1 MKLVNIRKFIS
12 GFLCLAI
19 MTNFFLSGFNTVY
32 AVSSYVAKVTNDTA
46 FRTSPDDT
54 KNADGSNNIISEID
68 QNTFITIIDGNKI
81 KSDICSSGFV
91 KALINNTEGYV
102 CSNDLTNPTDDAY
115 DRPWNSPK
123 KAITGGAKWIA
134 SGYISRGQFTSYL
147 KKFNVNPNAS
157 SEMFNH
163 QYMENIAAPS
173 SEAATSYK
181 AYLNNNLL
189 SLPLVFNIPVYADDN
204 KKFDNTKYDRPT
216 GNLATIE
223 VLDTVVDQQFEDQLD
238 AQGFPESYKR
248 ILRSLHQKYP
258 NWTFIAMHTGVDFTY
273 AVEREKVVGA
283 IQGNTAFYEYSN
295 GSPISS
301 EPGWYRPNFETT
313 AYYMDP
319 RNFLTEKYI
328 LQFESL
334 EYSEVY
340 TEEVVQTIL
349 NNTFMSDMSI
359 IDNQSYKSIFVEA
372 GKLNNISPVYLASL
386 AKQES
391 GTNGSGATNGLE
403 FTYQGITY
411 SGLFNFFN
419 IGANSSAENPLR
431 QGLVYASGDYCRI
444 CGNYTP
450 VEIPGTDITVVPA
463 GNSINNLGL
472 QLVGGYL
479 QGFTLGTDINNLVA
493 LDVHVSYNTEGL
505 IKTGTVLTFSDGT
518 KYEAVI
524 KGDLTGDG
532 VINSADILRLRQHLL
547 GNNILKGSFLA
558 ASDLTGDNTVNSAD
572 ILKIRQ
578 YLLGQTNISQL

>member
-1 MKLVNIRKFIS
+1 MKEINVRKYIS
-12 GFLCLAI
+12 SFLCLAI
-19 MTNFFLSGFNTVY
+19 MTNFFLSGLPIVY
-32 AVSSYVAKVTNDTA
+32 AVDSYVAKVTNDTA
-46 FRTSPDDT
+46 FRTSPDDA
-54 KNADGSNNIISEID
+54 KNPDGSNNIISEID
-68 QNTFITIIDGNKI
+68 QNTYITIIDGNKI
-81 KSDICSSGFV
+81 SSDICSAGFV
-91 KALINNTEGYV
+91 KALINGTEGYV

-157 SEMFNH
+157 SNMFNH
-163 QYMENIAAPS
+163 QYMENLAAPS
-173 SEAATSYK
+173 SEASTSYK

-189 SLPLVFNIPVYADDN
+189 SLPLVFSIPVYLNMAD
-204 KKFDNTKYDRPT
+204 KYDRPT
-216 GNLATIE
+216 GNLTTID
-223 VLDTVVDQQFEDQLD
+223 VLDTVVDPEFEQELD
-238 AQGFPESYKR
+238 AQNFPESYKR

-258 NWTFIAMHTGVDFTY
+258 NWSFVAMHTGVDFTE
-273 AVEREKVVGA
+273 AVNIEKWVCA
-283 IQGNTAFYEYSN
+283 IQGNTAYYEYSN

-301 EPGWYRPNFETT
+301 EPGWYRPNFATT

-391 GTNGSGATNGLE
+391 GTNGSGATDGLP

-431 QGLVYASGDYCRI
+431 QGLVYASGNYCTI
-444 CGNYTP
+444 CGNYAP
-450 VEIPGTDITVVPA
+450 VEIPGTDITVIPA
-463 GNSINNLGL
+463 GTSINNLGL
-472 QLVGGYL
+472 QLVGNYL
-479 QGFTLGTDINNLVA
+479 QGFTLGTDISNLVA

-505 IKTGTVLTFSDGT
+505 IKTGTILTFSDGT

>member
-1 MKLVNIRKFIS
+1 MKEINVRKYIS
-12 GFLCLAI
+12 SFLCLAM
-19 MTNFFLSGFNTVY
+19 MTNFFFSGLPIVY
-32 AVSSYVAKVTNDTA
+32 AVDSYVAKVINDTA
-46 FRTSPDDT
+46 FRTSPDDA
-54 KNADGSNNIISEID
+54 KNPDGSNNIISEID
-68 QNTFITIIDGNKI
+68 QNTYITIIDGNKI
-81 KSDICSSGFV
+81 SSDICSAGFV
-91 KALINNTEGYV
+91 KALINGTEGYV

-157 SEMFNH
+157 SNMFNH
-163 QYMENIAAPS
+163 QYMENLAAPS
-173 SEAATSYK
+173 SEASTSYK

-189 SLPLVFNIPVYADDN
+189 SLPLVFSIPVYLNMAD
-204 KKFDNTKYDRPT
+204 KYDRPT
-216 GNLATIE
+216 GNLTTIE
-223 VLDTVVDQQFEDQLD
+223 VLDAVVDPEFEQELD
-238 AQGFPESYKR
+238 SQNFPESYKR

-258 NWTFIAMHTGVDFTY
+258 NWSFVAMHTGVDFTE
-273 AVEREKVVGA
+273 AVNIEKWVCA
-283 IQGNTAFYEYSN
+283 IQGNTAYYEYSN

-301 EPGWYRPNFETT
+301 EPGWYRPNFATT

-431 QGLVYASGDYCRI
+431 QGLVYASGNYCTI
-444 CGNYTP
+444 CGNYAP
-450 VEIPGTDITVVPA
+450 VEIPGTDITVIPA
-463 GNSINNLGL
+463 GTSINNLGL
-472 QLVGGYL
+472 QLVGNYL
-479 QGFTLGTDINNLVA
+479 QGFTLGTDISNLVA
-493 LDVHVSYNTEGL
+493 LDVHVSYNTDGL
-505 IKTGTVLTFSDGT
+505 IKTGTILTFSDGT

>member
-1 MKLVNIRKFIS
+1 MKEINVRKYIS
-12 GFLCLAI
+12 SFLCLAI
-19 MTNFFLSGFNTVY
+19 MTNFFLSGLPIVY
-32 AVSSYVAKVTNDTA
+32 AVDSYVAKVTNDTA
-46 FRTSPDDT
+46 FRTSPDDA
-54 KNADGSNNIISEID
+54 KNPDGSNNIISEID
-68 QNTFITIIDGNKI
+68 QNTYITIIDGNKI
-81 KSDICSSGFV
+81 SSDICSAGFV
-91 KALINNTEGYV
+91 KALINGTEGYV

-157 SEMFNH
+157 SNMFNH
-163 QYMENIAAPS
+163 QYMENLAAPS
-173 SEAATSYK
+173 SEASTSYK

-189 SLPLVFNIPVYADDN
+189 SLPLVFSIPVYLNMAD
-204 KKFDNTKYDRPT
+204 KYDRPT
-216 GNLATIE
+216 GNLTTID
-223 VLDTVVDQQFEDQLD
+223 VLDTVVDPEFEQELD
-238 AQGFPESYKR
+238 AQNFPESYKR

-258 NWTFIAMHTGVDFTY
+258 NWSFVAMHTGVDFTE
-273 AVEREKVVGA
+273 AVNIEKWVCA
-283 IQGNTAFYEYSN
+283 IQGKTAYYEYSN

-301 EPGWYRPNFETT
+301 EPGWYRPNFATT

-372 GKLNNISPVYLASL
+372 GVLNNISPVYLASL

-391 GTNGSGATNGLE
+391 GTNGSGATDGLP

-431 QGLVYASGDYCRI
+431 QGLVYASGNYCTI
-444 CGNYTP
+444 CGNYAP
-450 VEIPGTDITVVPA
+450 VEIPGTDITVIPA
-463 GNSINNLGL
+463 GTSINNLGL
-472 QLVGGYL
+472 QLVGNYL
-479 QGFTLGTDINNLVA
+479 QGFTLGTDISNLVA

>member
-1 MKLVNIRKFIS
+1 MRIKKVRKIIS
-12 GFLCLAI
+12 TFLCLAI
-19 MTNFFLSGFNTVY
+19 MTNFFLSGFNVVY
-32 AVSSYVAKVTNDTA
+32 AVSSYVAKVTNDTP
-46 FRTSPDDT
+46 FRSSPDDT

-68 QNTFITIIDGNKI
+68 ENTFITIIDGNKI
-81 KSDICSSGFV
+81 ASDICSLGFV
-91 KALINNTEGYV
+91 KALINGNEGYV

-147 KKFNVNPNAS
+147 KKYNVNPNAS
-157 SEMFNH
+157 SNIFNH
-163 QYMENIAAPS
+163 QYMENIAAPA
-173 SEAATSYK
+173 SEAKTSYK
-181 AYLNNNLL
+181 AYSENGLL
-189 SLPLVFNIPVYADDN
+189 SLPLVFNIPIYLNMAD
-204 KKFDNTKYDRPT
+204 KYDRPT
-216 GNLATIE
+216 GNITTVE
-223 VLDTVVDQQFEDQLD
+223 VLDTVVDQEFEAQLD

-258 NWTFIAMHTGVDFTY
+258 NWTFIGMQTGIDFTY
-273 AVEREKVVGA
+273 AVNVEKGVGA

-319 RNFLTEKYI
+319 RNFLNETYI

-340 TEEVVQTIL
+340 TEEVVQSIL
-349 NNTFMSDMSI
+349 ENTFMSGISV

-372 GKLNNISPVYLASL
+372 GILNNISPVYLASL

-391 GTNGSGATNGLE
+391 GVNGSGATNGLE

-431 QGLVYASGDYCRI
+431 QGLVYASGDYCTI
-444 CGNYTP
+444 CGNYSP
-450 VEIPGTDITVVPA
+450 VDIPDSDVTTIPA
-463 GNSINNLGL
+463 GTSINNLGL
-472 QLVGGYL
+472 KLVGGYL
-479 QGFTLGTDINNLVA
+479 QGFTLGTNVSNLVA
-493 LDVHVSYNTEGL
+493 LDVNVSYNTEGL
-505 IKTGTVLTFSDGT
+505 IKTGTILTFSDGT
-518 KYEAVI
+518 KYEAVL

-547 GNNILKGSFLA
+547 GNNILKGAYLA
-558 ASDLTGDNTVNSAD
+558 ASDLTGDNNVNSAD

>member
-19 MTNFFLSGFNTVY
+19 MTNFFLSGFNVVY

-157 SEMFNH
+157 SKMFNH
-163 QYMENIAAPS
+163 QYMENITAPS

-189 SLPLVFNIPVYADDN
+189 SLPLVFNIPVYENMND
-204 KKFDNTKYDRPT
+204 KYDRPT
-216 GNLATIE
+216 GNITAVE
-223 VLDTVVDQQFEDQLD
+223 VLDTIVDQQFEAQLD

-258 NWTFIAMHTGVDFTY
+258 NWSFVAMPTGVDFTY
-273 AVEREKVVGA
+273 AVNVEKGVGA

-431 QGLVYASGDYCRI
+431 QGLVYASGDYCTI

-450 VEIPGTDITVVPA
+450 NNPDSTIIPASI
-463 GNSINNLGL
+463 SINNLGL
-472 QLVGGYL
+472 KIINGYL
-479 QGFTLGTDINNLVA
+479 QGFELKTNINNLVA
-493 LDVHVSYNTEGL
+493 MDSHVSYNTEGL

>member
-1 MKLVNIRKFIS
+1 MKEINVRKYIS
-12 GFLCLAI
+12 SFLCLAM
-19 MTNFFLSGFNTVY
+19 MTNFFFSGLPIVY
-32 AVSSYVAKVTNDTA
+32 AVDSYVAKVINDTA
-46 FRTSPDDT
+46 FRTSPDDA
-54 KNADGSNNIISEID
+54 KNPDGSNNIISEID
-68 QNTFITIIDGNKI
+68 QNTYITIIDGNKI
-81 KSDICSSGFV
+81 SSDICSAGFV
-91 KALINNTEGYV
+91 KALINGTEGYV

-157 SEMFNH
+157 SNMFNH
-163 QYMENIAAPS
+163 QYMENLAAPS
-173 SEAATSYK
+173 SEASTSYK

-189 SLPLVFNIPVYADDN
+189 SLPLVFSIPVYLNMAD
-204 KKFDNTKYDRPT
+204 KYDRPT
-216 GNLATIE
+216 GNLTTIE
-223 VLDTVVDQQFEDQLD
+223 VLDTVVDPEFEQELD
-238 AQGFPESYKR
+238 AQNFPESYKR

-258 NWTFIAMHTGVDFTY
+258 NWSFVAMHTGVDFTE
-273 AVEREKVVGA
+273 AVNIEKWVCA
-283 IQGNTAFYEYSN
+283 IQGNTAYYEYSN

-301 EPGWYRPNFETT
+301 EPGWYRPNFATT

-340 TEEVVQTIL
+340 TEDVVQTIL

-372 GKLNNISPVYLASL
+372 GVLNNISPVYLASL

-391 GTNGSGATNGLE
+391 GTNGSGATDGLP

-431 QGLVYASGDYCRI
+431 QGLVYASGNYCTI
-444 CGNYTP
+444 CGNYAP
-450 VEIPGTDITVVPA
+450 VEIPGTDITVIPA
-463 GNSINNLGL
+463 GTSINNLGL
-472 QLVGGYL
+472 QLVGNYL
-479 QGFTLGTDINNLVA
+479 QGFTLGTDISNLVA
-493 LDVHVSYNTEGL
+493 LDVHVSYNTDGL
-505 IKTGTVLTFSDGT
+505 IKTGTILTFSDGT

>member
-19 MTNFFLSGFNTVY
+19 MTNFFLSGFNVVY

-157 SEMFNH
+157 SKMFNH
-163 QYMENIAAPS
+163 QYMENITAPS

-189 SLPLVFNIPVYADDN
+189 SLPLVFNIPVYENMND
-204 KKFDNTKYDRPT
+204 KYDRPT
-216 GNLATIE
+216 GNITAVE
-223 VLDTVVDQQFEDQLD
+223 VLDTVVDQQFEAQLD

-258 NWTFIAMHTGVDFTY
+258 NWSFVAMPTGVDFTY
-273 AVEREKVVGA
+273 AVNVEKGVGA

-391 GTNGSGATNGLE
+391 GT
-403 FTYQGITY
+403 QGITY

-431 QGLVYASGDYCRI
+431 QGLVYASGDYCTI
-444 CGNYTP
+444 CDNYTP
-450 VEIPGTDITVVPA
+450 NNPDSTIIPASI
-463 GNSINNLGL
+463 SINNLGL
-472 QLVGGYL
+472 KIINGYL
-479 QGFTLGTDINNLVA
+479 QGFELKTNINNLVA
-493 LDVHVSYNTEGL
+493 MDSHVSYNTNGL
-505 IKTGTVLTFSDGT
+505 IKTGTILTFSDGT
-518 KYEAVI
+518 KYEAVV
-524 KGDLTGDG
+524 KGDINGDG
-532 VINSADILRLRQHLL
+532 EVDSKDILRLKNDLL
-547 GNNILKGSFLA
+547 SRSKLNGVYFAAADLYNDNKLDAKDMLKLQRGILEKEE
-558 ASDLTGDNTVNSAD
+558 
-572 ILKIRQ
+572 
-578 YLLGQTNISQL
+578 ISQL

>member
-1 MKLVNIRKFIS
+1 MKEINVRKYIS
-12 GFLCLAI
+12 SFLCLAM
-19 MTNFFLSGFNTVY
+19 MTNFFFSGLPIVY
-32 AVSSYVAKVTNDTA
+32 AVDSYVAKVINDTA
-46 FRTSPDDT
+46 FRTSPDDA
-54 KNADGSNNIISEID
+54 KNPDGSNNIISEID
-68 QNTFITIIDGNKI
+68 QNTYITIIDGNKI
-81 KSDICSSGFV
+81 SSDICSAGFV
-91 KALINNTEGYV
+91 KALINGTEGYV

-157 SEMFNH
+157 SDMFNH

-301 EPGWYRPNFETT
+301 EPGWYRPNFATT

-431 QGLVYASGDYCRI
+431 QGLVYASGDYCTI
-444 CGNYTP
+444 CDNYTP
-450 VEIPGTDITVVPA
+450 NNPDSTIIPASI
-463 GNSINNLGL
+463 SINNLGL
-472 QLVGGYL
+472 KIINGYL
-479 QGFTLGTDINNLVA
+479 QGFELKTNINNLVA
-493 LDVHVSYNTEGL
+493 MDSHVSYNTNGL
-505 IKTGTVLTFSDGT
+505 IKTGTILTFSDGT
-518 KYEAVI
+518 KYEAVV
-524 KGDLTGDG
+524 KGDINGDG
-532 VINSADILRLRQHLL
+532 EVDSKDILRLKNDLL
-547 GNNILKGSFLA
+547 SRSKLNGVYFAAADLYNDNKLDAKDMLKLQRGILEKEE
-558 ASDLTGDNTVNSAD
+558 
-572 ILKIRQ
+572 
-578 YLLGQTNISQL
+578 ISQL

>member
-1 MKLVNIRKFIS
+1 MKLKVIRKFIS

-19 MTNFFLSGFNTVY
+19 LTNFFFSGIKNVH
-32 AVSSYVAKVTNDTA
+32 AVSNYVAKVTNDTL
-46 FRTSPDDT
+46 FRSTPNDLT
-54 KNADGSNNIISEID
+54 NADGSNNVILELD
-68 QNTFITIIDGNKI
+68 KDTFITVIDGNKI

-91 KALINNTEGYV
+91 KALINNQEGYV
-102 CSNDLTNPTDDAY
+102 CSNDLSNPTDDAY
-115 DRPWNSPK
+115 DRPWNTPK

-147 KKFNVNPNAS
+147 KKFNVNPNANS
-157 SEMFNH
+157 AMFNH
-163 QYMENIAAPS
+163 QYMENLAAPS

-181 AYLNNNLL
+181 AYLNNDLL
-189 SLPLVFNIPVYADDN
+189 SLPLVFNIPVYADVN
-204 KKFDNTKYDRPT
+204 NEFENTRYDRPT

-223 VLDTVVDQQFEDQLD
+223 VLDSVIDQEFENQLD

-248 ILRSLHQKYP
+248 ILRSLHQKHP

-273 AVEREKVVGA
+273 AVNVEKWVCA
-283 IQGNTAFYEYSN
+283 IQGNTAYYEYDGN
-295 GSPISS
+295 NPIKS
-301 EPGWYRPNFETT
+301 EPGWYRPNFATT

-334 EYSEVY
+334 EYSDVY

-349 NNTFMSDMSI
+349 NNTFMKDISI

-431 QGLVYASGDYCRI
+431 QGLVYASGNYCTI
-444 CGNYTP
+444 CGNYF
-450 VEIPGTDITVVPA
+450 PGNPDDNIVPA
-463 GNSINNLGL
+463 YVSINNLGL
-472 QLVGGYL
+472 KLYGNYL
-479 QGFTLGTDINNLVA
+479 QGFNIGVTITALIAIDGHVTYSNDDI
-493 LDVHVSYNTEGL
+493 
-505 IKTGTVLTFSDGT
+505 IKTGTILTFNDGT
-518 KYEAVI
+518 KYEAVV

-532 VINSADILRLRQHLL
+532 AVNSADILRLRQHLL
-547 GNNILKGSFLA
+547 GNNILKGA
-558 ASDLTGDNTVNSAD
+558 YGASGELTGDNEINSAD
-572 ILKIRQ
+572 LLKLRQ

>member
-1 MKLVNIRKFIS
+1 MKLKRFRQFIS
-12 GFLCLAI
+12 CFLCLVI
-19 MTNFFLSGFNTVY
+19 LTNYFFGGILKVY
-32 AVSSYVAKVTNDTA
+32 AISSYVAKVTNDTF
-46 FRTSPDDT
+46 FRRTPDDV
-54 KNADGSNNIISEID
+54 KNADGSNNIISDID
-68 QNTFITIIDGNKI
+68 QDTFITITDGNKI
-81 KSDICSSGFV
+81 NSDICSLGFV
-91 KALINNTEGYV
+91 KALINGIEGYV

-123 KAITGGAKWIA
+123 KAITGGAKWIG
-134 SGYISRGQFTSYL
+134 SGYVSRGQFTSYL

-157 SEMFNH
+157 SSMFNH
-163 QYMENIAAPS
+163 QYMENLAAPS
-173 SEAATSYK
+173 SEASTSYK

-189 SLPLVFNIPVYADDN
+189 SLPLVFNIPIYLNMAD
-204 KKFDNTKYDRPT
+204 KYDRPT
-216 GNLATIE
+216 GNITNVDVI
-223 VLDTVVDQQFEDQLD
+223 DTVIDAEFEKVLD

-248 ILRSLHQKYP
+248 ILRNLHQLHP
-258 NWTFIAMHTGVDFTY
+258 NWIFLGMQTNVDFTY
-273 AVEREKVVGA
+273 AVNVEKWVCA
-283 IQGNTAFYEYSN
+283 IQGNTAFYEYDGN
-295 GSPISS
+295 TPIKS

-334 EYSEVY
+334 EYSDVY

-431 QGLVYASGDYCRI
+431 QGLVYASGNYCTI
-444 CGNYTP
+444 CGNYSP
-450 VEIPGTDITVVPA
+450 SIPSIPDETVVSA
-463 GNSINNLGL
+463 TTSINNLGL
-472 QLVGGYL
+472 KLSNGYL
-479 QGFTLGTDINNLVA
+479 LGFNIGTSISA
-493 LDVHVSYNTEGL
+493 LIAIDSYVSYSSDDV
-505 IKTGTVLTFSDGT
+505 IKTGTILTFNDGT
-518 KYEAVI
+518 KYEAVV

-532 VINSADILRLRQHLL
+532 TVNSADLLRLRQHLL
-547 GNNILKGSFLA
+547 GNNILKGA
-558 ASDLTGDNTVNSAD
+558 YASSSELTGDDNINSAD
-572 ILKIRQ
+572 LLKLRQ

>member
-1 MKLVNIRKFIS
+1 MRIKKVRKIIS
-12 GFLCLAI
+12 TFLCLAI
-19 MTNFFLSGFNTVY
+19 MTNFFLSGFNVVY
-32 AVSSYVAKVTNDTA
+32 AVSSYVAKVTNDTP
-46 FRTSPDDT
+46 FRSSPDDT

-68 QNTFITIIDGNKI
+68 ENTFITIIDGNKI
-81 KSDICSSGFV
+81 ASDICSLGFV
-91 KALINNTEGYV
+91 KALINGNEGYV

-147 KKFNVNPNAS
+147 KKYNVNPNAS
-157 SEMFNH
+157 SNIFNH
-163 QYMENIAAPS
+163 QYMENIAAPA
-173 SEAATSYK
+173 SEAKTSYK
-181 AYLNNNLL
+181 AYSENGLL
-189 SLPLVFNIPVYADDN
+189 SLPLVFNIPIYLNMAD
-204 KKFDNTKYDRPT
+204 KYDRPT
-216 GNLATIE
+216 GNITTVE
-223 VLDTVVDQQFEDQLD
+223 VLDTVVDQEFEAQLD

-258 NWTFIAMHTGVDFTY
+258 NWTFIGMQTGIDFTY
-273 AVEREKVVGA
+273 AVNVEKGVGA

-319 RNFLTEKYI
+319 RNFLNETYI

-340 TEEVVQTIL
+340 TEEVVQSIL
-349 NNTFMSDMSI
+349 ENTFMSGISV

-372 GKLNNISPVYLASL
+372 GILNNISPVYLASL

-391 GTNGSGATNGLE
+391 GVNGSGATNGLE

-431 QGLVYASGDYCRI
+431 QGLVYASGDYCTI
-444 CGNYTP
+444 CDNYTP
-450 VEIPGTDITVVPA
+450 NNPDSTIIPASI
-463 GNSINNLGL
+463 SINNLGL
-472 QLVGGYL
+472 KIINGYL
-479 QGFTLGTDINNLVA
+479 QGFELKTKINNLVA
-493 LDVHVSYNTEGL
+493 MDSHVSYNTNGL
-505 IKTGTVLTFSDGT
+505 IKTGTILTFSDGT
-518 KYEAVI
+518 KYEAVV
-524 KGDLTGDG
+524 KGDINGDG
-532 VINSADILRLRQHLL
+532 EVDSKDILRLKNDLL
-547 GNNILKGSFLA
+547 SRSKLNGVYFAAADLYNDNKLDAKDMLKLQRGILEKEE
-558 ASDLTGDNTVNSAD
+558 
-572 ILKIRQ
+572 
-578 YLLGQTNISQL
+578 ISQL

>member
-19 MTNFFLSGFNTVY
+19 MTNFFLSGFNVVY

-157 SEMFNH
+157 SKMFNH
-163 QYMENIAAPS
+163 QYMENITAPS

-189 SLPLVFNIPVYADDN
+189 SLPLVFNIPVYENMND
-204 KKFDNTKYDRPT
+204 KYDRPT
-216 GNLATIE
+216 GNITAVE
-223 VLDTVVDQQFEDQLD
+223 VLDTIVDQQFEAQLD

-258 NWTFIAMHTGVDFTY
+258 NWSFVAMPTGVDFTY
-273 AVEREKVVGA
+273 AVNVEKGVGA

-524 KGDLTGDG
+524 KGDLTGD
-532 VINSADILRLRQHLL
+532 
-547 GNNILKGSFLA
+547 
-558 ASDLTGDNTVNSAD
+558 NTVNSAD

-578 YLLGQTNISQL
+578 YFLGQTNISQLYGVVL